1 MELFRS
7 KSSSFSLSSLIKI
20 FLSIDIIINPSNLSW
35 GNEERNFV
43 LARFMFLC
51 LEWAFSS
58 AGQKVNQFVFWVS
71 KNWRSNRQMFDACT
85 AYQLHIH
92 HQYHLYCLKI
102 HHWHHHNQH
111 DQFYFQYYQNW
122 NVWRLLQKCKLRQH
136 SNADRFCMFHKTF
149 LYSRFFTNVF
159 GEKIAKASR
168 TCLLLKKTFIYSGS
182 NGVNSYIEY
191 LTLPL
196 FFWRG
201 CRFILGKLIWHPS
214 LSWSSLF
221 SHLIHS
227 KFSSTACIMF
237 LG

>member
-1 MELFRS
+1 
-7 KSSSFSLSSLIKI
+7 
-20 FLSIDIIINPSNLSW
+20 
-35 GNEERNFV
+35 
-43 LARFMFLC
+43 
-51 LEWAFSS
+51 
-58 AGQKVNQFVFWVS
+58 
-71 KNWRSNRQMFDACT
+71 MFDACT

-149 LYSRFFTNVF
+149 LHSRFFTNVF

-168 TCLLLKKTFIYSGS
+168 TCLLLKKTFIYFGS
-182 NGVNSYIEY
+182 NGVNSYVEY

-201 CRFILGKLIWHPS
+201 AGSSWASSSGIRLFLEVLFFRTWFIQNFPQQH
-214 LSWSSLF
+214 
-221 SHLIHS
+221 
-227 KFSSTACIMF
+227 A
-237 LG
+237 